1 MMRIPSARRFLSA
14 FIANSFCSFL
24 GITVWGARW
33 RRICWMVPT
42 LFSVLHGYF
51 DRILLGE
58 ASIWFG
64 DQSRK
69 DLYHK
74 AIERGLREKAVPHGE
89 VSRVYIEHLFFRGK
103 LPRFLGFDYSFA
115 NIGSRSTV
123 SQAGLFKGGA
133 LAPTFRMICDFGEDV
148 LHANVAGGASDRR
161 FFQVLYVGVK
171 GLGTGGL

>member
-1 MMRIPSARRFLSA
+1 
-14 FIANSFCSFL
+14 
-24 GITVWGARW
+24 
-33 RRICWMVPT
+33 MVTYLLDGTT

-89 VSRVYIEHLFFRGK
+89 VSKVYIEHLFFRGSC
-103 LPRFLGFDYSFA
+103 RVFGF
-115 NIGSRSTV
+115 
-123 SQAGLFKGGA
+123 
-133 LAPTFRMICDFGEDV
+133 
-148 LHANVAGGASDRR
+148 
-161 FFQVLYVGVK
+161 
-171 GLGTGGL
+171 